1 MREGCRNNYRMYLDC
16 EGAAYQTTG
25 RGIFVFRWGFCT
37 HMVVGKD
44 PIDPIWDPDYVG
56 GAARSVPDGQGW
68 DPNI

>member
-1 MREGCRNNYRMYLDC
+1 MYLDC

-44 PIDPIWDPDYVG
+44 LITPHMGPPTTVG
-56 GAARSVPDGQGW
+56 ALHGAQDGQGW